1 MPTQLNSTSLPLV
14 EKNYP
19 PETAGRLM
27 ISNVPTV
34 SPDNTISKIEE
45 LLLKKVKEFETINY
59 IYVVL
64 KNGKLTGVISIKDI
78 LRQPKSAKVSQVM
91 IKDLAVAHPY
101 TDQERVAH
109 LALKNNIKAVPVVD
123 KEGFFL
129 GVVPSDVILEVVYQ
143 EAGEDILGLAGV
155 PEFKMAKH
163 GLDDTMKLSIATL
176 LKHRL
181 PWLIIGLFG
190 GLLTAKII
198 GLFEY
203 TLEKNIILAS
213 FIPLIVYMGGATL
226 AQTQAFLIRDLA
238 LNPTLKFGK
247 YFLKQLLVIFFI
259 ATFAAVIL
267 FGFGLLIYKNLL
279 IIQIIATA
287 LFAAIIS
294 SILTGLVVPYLFSK
308 LKMDPANASGPIATI
323 IQDLLGVT
331 LYFLIASLFI

>member
-1 MPTQLNSTSLPLV
+1 MPDPTNQNTLPAP
-14 EKNYP
+14 EKKYP

-27 ISNVPTV
+27 IGNVPTV
-34 SPDNTISKIEE
+34 SPDDTISKIEE
-45 LLLKKVKEFETINY
+45 LLLKRVKEFETINY

-64 KNGKLTGVISIKDI
+64 KNGKLAGVISIKDI

-91 IKDLAVAHPY
+91 IKDLIVAHPY
-101 TDQERVAH
+101 TDQEHVAN
-109 LALKNNIKAVPVVD
+109 LALQNNIKAVPVAD
-123 KEGFFL
+123 KDNIFL
-129 GVVPSDVILEVVYQ
+129 GVVPSDTILKVVYQ
-143 EAGEDILGLAGV
+143 EASEDILGLAGMTN
-155 PEFKMAKH
+155 FKMARR
-163 GLDDTMKLSIATL
+163 GLDDTMKLSIFTL

-226 AQTQAFLIRDLA
+226 AQTQAFLIRDMA
-238 LNPTLKFGK
+238 LNPALKFGK

-259 ATFAAVIL
+259 AIFASVIM
-267 FGFGLLIYKNLL
+267 FGFGLLIYKNLF
-279 IIQIIATA
+279 IIQIIASA

-294 SILTGLVVPYLFSK
+294 SIFTGLAVPYFFNK